1 MSPLCQVTE
10 NVEWVEGCVHL
21 LGEAV
26 ADEEIQ
32 SPRMIPRGFFRFLWV
47 IEVSFLSWWRAGGD
61 TQKWTDHCCIQGFLC
76 PCVSRALLARL
87 Q

>member
-1 MSPLCQVTE
+1 MSHLCQVTE

-32 SPRMIPRGFFRFLWV
+32 SPKMIPRGFFQLLWV
-47 IEVSFLSWWRAGGD
+47 IEVSFLSWLESWWRYSEVGLTIVETRA
-61 TQKWTDHCCIQGFLC
+61 F
-76 PCVSRALLARL
+76 CVPV
-87 Q
+87 